1 MRFFLALKVVKNMAN
16 MSSGGGL
23 SNGKLEMAN
32 ATPEDVLTGK
42 TFYSGDKGLKTG
54 AIPDY
59 GREPVVN
66 KVAKYNPGNGDNLYL
81 YLPNADTEQEAI
93 GGRIQR
99 AIAAPASVVRNAIGV
114 DGTVV
119 MDRMIQRDWT
129 FSEWFSGY
137 SGFVVIIAKDYGGND
152 GNGVNQASVSP
163 SSGRVA
169 SNIKLYTNDYDDGL
183 YRAVGRVF
191 LILGANSSG
200 TTINGTIYTNQT
212 NFGCHVTIIGIK

>member
-1 MRFFLALKVVKNMAN
+1 MGLMDA
-16 MSSGGGL
+16 GGGL
-23 SNGKLEMAN
+23 SGGKLALAN
-32 ATPEDVLTGK
+32 ATPGDVLAGK
-42 TFYSGDKGLKTG
+42 TFYSGEKDLKTG
-54 AIPDY
+54 AMPDHGAWGTSIAPGGSVAIPSGY
-59 GREPVVN
+59 HNGAG
-66 KVAKYNPGNGDNLYL
+66 KVS
-81 YLPNADTEQEAI
+81 
-93 GGRIQR
+93 
-99 AIAAPASVVRNAIGV
+99 AAAV
-114 DGTVV
+114 DGVV
-119 MDRMIQRDWT
+119 LMDSMIQRST
-129 FSEWFSGY
+129 TFSGY
-137 SGFVVIIAKDYGGND
+137 YTGYSAFVVIIAKDYGGND

>member
-1 MRFFLALKVVKNMAN
+1 MGLMTA
-16 MSSGGGL
+16 GGGL
-23 SNGKLEMAN
+23 SGGKLALAS

-93 GGRIQR
+93 GGRVQR
-99 AIAAPASVVRNAIGV
+99 AIAAPVSVVRNAIGV

-163 SSGRVA
+163 SSGWVA
-169 SNIKLYTNDYDDGL
+169 ANIKLYTNDYDDNL
-183 YRAVGRVF
+183 YRTQGRVF

>member
-1 MRFFLALKVVKNMAN
+1 MSM

-23 SNGKLEMAN
+23 SKSKLES
-32 ATPEDVLTGK
+32 ATAQENEVLAGE
-42 TFYSGDKGLKTG
+42 TFYSGSKDIKTG
-54 AIPDY
+54 SMINRGAWSTTVDVGGSVAIPSGY
-59 GREPVVN
+59 HNGAG
-66 KVAKYNPGNGDNLYL
+66 KVS
-81 YLPNADTEQEAI
+81 
-93 GGRIQR
+93 
-99 AIAAPASVVRNAIGV
+99 AAAV
-114 DGTVV
+114 DGVV
-119 MDRMIQRDWT
+119 LMDSMIQRST
-129 FSEWFSGY
+129 TFSGY
-137 SGFVVIIAKDYGGND
+137 YTGYSAFVVIIAKDYGGND